1 MRLEGPRFLQK
12 SLDTGNPFIAHEIYK
27 TTRKL
32 AFPETNDRKCIIS
45 DVKES
50 DDANVNMT
58 DYNINLTDY
67 RYVNTDY
74 APLYSIEKRL

>member
-1 MRLEGPRFLQK
+1 MERRCLFQI

-32 AFPETNDRKCIIS
+32 AFPESIDRRCVVS

-50 DDANVNMT
+50 DNTIVNKNN
-58 DYNINLTDY
+58 YNSNLTDY
-67 RYVNTDY
+67 RYVD
-74 APLYSIEKRL
+74 AIMHSHIHIEKRL